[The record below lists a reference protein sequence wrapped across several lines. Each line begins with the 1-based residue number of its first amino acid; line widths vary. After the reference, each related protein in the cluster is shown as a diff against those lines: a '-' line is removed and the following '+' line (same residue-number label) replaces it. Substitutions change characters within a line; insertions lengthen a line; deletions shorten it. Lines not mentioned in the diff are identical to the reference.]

1 MKKLLALVL
10 ALLLVLG
17 LATTAFAAGEHTE
30 TDSHTLTITP
40 TNPSVPH
47 TYQAYQVFSGVLET
61 GEPKTDGSGQ
71 VNTIAWGSGVNGPAL
86 LTALKAAT
94 FPYNA
99 DFADAND
106 AADVAA
112 VLATYTNNS
121 DKLKAVSDVIAQNLT
136 TTFAQGTAPS
146 GPVTIS
152 GLSDGYY
159 FVKDKEGT
167 QDIEN
172 GSYTDFM
179 LDVVGDTTVTAK
191 DVLPSLEKKIKEGSA
206 LVDASNGSMGD
217 KVEYQLSSTVP
228 DMSAYESY
236 KFEVV
241 DTMSKGL
248 TFNDDTAITIGS
260 TTLDRV
266 YKSSTGYYYASEDAA
281 TTDDNTAAVTQ
292 GFTVAS
298 STDGTTGVTTITIY
312 IVNFKQFTAGDA
324 ITIGYSATINE
335 NALVSTGNPNTARL
349 NYSNNPNS
357 SGAGTNGEPDPSNP
371 SGHTPDDT
379 VVTFT
384 TGIELLKIDGN
395 DPTKKLAGAV
405 FTLTGDAKNVVI
417 TNSEIFVQD
426 DASGT
431 YWRLNDGTYTTEA
444 PNGDTAHDDAYE
456 STTAKYKKITEITTD
471 YNAAALTSEATGA
484 TANTGL
490 LEYTGLGEG
499 LYTITETQAPGGY
512 NLLDTPVYVFIRFVP
527 NTTNPTT
534 STFEAYKYKGTGTP
548 TAPTGTID
556 TTSGEALSMNA
567 TGTSNLEFDLQVENK
582 SGSVLPSTGG
592 IGTTIFY
599 IVGSILVLGAGVVL
613 VTRKRAGS
621 AE

>member
-17 LATTAFAAGEHTE
+17 LATTAFAAGEHAT
-30 TDSHTLTITP
+30 TDEHTLTITP

-61 GEPKTDGSGQ
+61 GEPQTDGSGQ

-86 LTALKAAT
+86 LTALKASASLG
-94 FPYNA
+94 A
-99 DFADAND
+99 DFATAND
-106 AADVAA
+106 AADVAT

-121 DKLKAVSDVIAQNLT
+121 AKLKAVSDVIAENLT
-136 TTFAQGTAPS
+136 ATCFEGSASS
-146 GPVTIS
+146 GPVEIKN
-152 GLSDGYY
+152 LPDGYY

-179 LDVVGDTTVTAK
+179 LDVVGDTEVYAK
-191 DVLPSLEKKIKEGSA
+191 DVLPSLVKKIKEGSA

-248 TFNDDTAITIGS
+248 TFNDDTTITIGS
-260 TTLDRV
+260 TTLYPV
-266 YKSSTGYYYASEDAA
+266 YEGSTGKYYASEDDA
-281 TTDDNTAAVTQ
+281 TADTGTPVTQ

-298 STDGTTGVTTITIY
+298 STDSSTGVTTITIY
-312 IVNFKQFTAGDA
+312 IIRFKQFTKDA
-324 ITIGYSATINE
+324 DITIEYSATINE
-335 NALVSTGNPNTARL
+335 NALVNTGNPNTAHL

-371 SGHTPDDT
+371 SGHTPNDT

-384 TGIELLKIDGN
+384 TGIELLKVDGN
-395 DPTKKLAGAV
+395 ASSKKLAGAV

-431 YWRLNDGTYTTEA
+431 YWRLKDGTYTTEA
-444 PNGDTAHDDAYE
+444 PNGDTAHDNAYE
-456 STTAKYKKITEITTD
+456 SPTKYKKITEITSD

-512 NLLDTPVYVFIRFVP
+512 NLLDTPVYVFIKFVP
-527 NTTNPTT
+527 NTDPTQ

-548 TAPTGTID
+548 TAPTGTPD
-556 TTSGEALSMNA
+556 TASWEALSMNA
-567 TGTSNLEFDLQVENK
+567 TGTSSLEFDLQVENK